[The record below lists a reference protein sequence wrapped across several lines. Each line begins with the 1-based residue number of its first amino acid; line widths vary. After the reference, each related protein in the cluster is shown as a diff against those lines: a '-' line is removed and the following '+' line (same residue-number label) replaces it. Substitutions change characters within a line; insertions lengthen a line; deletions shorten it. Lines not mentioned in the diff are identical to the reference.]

1 MLQEIE
7 GFSLQPVVVRMRRMT
22 NFLATFGV
30 EGEVSGG
37 LVAS

>member
-22 NFLATFGV
+22 NFLATFV
-30 EGEVSGG
+30 EMVPS
-37 LVAS
+37 